1 MKTAAI
7 ICEYNPFHN
16 GHEYHILQTKKI
28 TGADFVIALMSGNY
42 VQRGTPSIMEKKLR
56 TKAALLCGADLVI
69 ELPLFAATS
78 SAPDFAMGAVALLH
92 DLGVVDYLSFG
103 SECQDINKLKVLASF
118 LIKYEDSIE
127 SGTKKLMSQG
137 HSYPK
142 AKELYL
148 TKHLDDPS
156 LIEVLKQPNN
166 ILGIEYLKALIRL
179 GSSIT
184 PVCVGRIAND
194 HHSKELTSF
203 ISSATSIRT
212 SLDNGQIDD
221 ILLRVPSCTRKLYKT
236 HYEKDFPVRSDDFSL
251 ILQTTLCS
259 YSDYQQI
266 GGISSDFSDRILK
279 INQPDLSFEQ
289 LVAACKTK
297 NLTWSKTSRNLLH
310 ILLGITEEKLFLAR
324 KYHLAP
330 YFQILGFR
338 RSSSCLIGQIK
349 KNASIPMIRHL
360 RMLSDSLNEDQELL
374 LSTEQR
380 ANQIYQAV
388 IGQKF
393 HTILKDEQIIV

>member
-16 GHEYHILQTKKI
+16 GHEYHIRKTKQI
-28 TGADFVIALMSGNY
+28 TGADLVIALMSGNY
-42 VQRGTPSIMEKKLR
+42 VQRGTPAVMEKKLR

-69 ELPLFAATS
+69 ELPLFAACA
-78 SAPDFAMGAVALLH
+78 SAPDFAMGAVSLLH
-92 DLGVVDYLSFG
+92 HLGVVDYLSFG
-103 SECQDINKLKVLASF
+103 SECQEINKLKEIASF
-118 LIKYEDSIE
+118 LIKYEEAIE
-127 SGTKKLMSQG
+127 AGTKTLMSQG

-148 TKHLDDPS
+148 TKHLHDPS

-179 GSSIT
+179 DSPIT

-194 HHSKELTSF
+194 HHSRELTPL
-203 ISSATSIRT
+203 ISSATSIRA
-212 SLDNGQIDD
+212 SLDDGQIDEL
-221 ILLRVPSCTRKLYKT
+221 LLRVPASSQELYQA
-236 HYEKDFPVRSDDFSL
+236 HYQKDYPILADDFSL
-251 ILQTTLCS
+251 ILQTALCS
-259 YSDYQQI
+259 SKDYTSI
-266 GGISSDFSDRILK
+266 AGISSDFSDRVLK
-279 INQPDLSFEQ
+279 MNRPDLSFEQ
-289 LVAACKTK
+289 LVDACKTK
-297 NLTWSKTSRNLLH
+297 NITWSKTSRNLLH
-310 ILLGITEEKLFLAR
+310 ILLDISKDQLLLAR
-324 KYHLAP
+324 KYQMAP
-330 YFQILGFR
+330 YFQILGFK
-338 RSSSCLIGQIK
+338 RSSSSLIGQIK

-360 RMLSDSLNEDQELL
+360 RPLSDPLSDEQQLL

>member
-16 GHEYHILQTKKI
+16 GHEYHIRKTKEI
-28 TGADFVIALMSGNY
+28 TGADLVIALMSGNY
-42 VQRGTPSIMEKKLR
+42 VQRGTPAVMEKKLR
-56 TKAALLCGADLVI
+56 TKTSLLCGADLVI
-69 ELPLFAATS
+69 ELPLFAACA
-78 SAPDFAMGAVALLH
+78 SAPDFATGAVSLLH
-92 DLGVVDYLSFG
+92 HLGVVDYLSFG
-103 SECQDINKLKVLASF
+103 SECQEINKLKSVASF
-118 LIKYEDSIE
+118 LIKYEEEIE
-127 SGTKKLMSQG
+127 AGTKALMSQG

-148 TKHLDDPS
+148 AKHLDDSS

-179 GSSIT
+179 DSPIT

-194 HHSKELTSF
+194 HHSRELTPL
-203 ISSATSIRT
+203 ISSATSIRA
-212 SLDNGQIDD
+212 SLDDGQIDE
-221 ILLRVPSCTRKLYKT
+221 LLSRVPASSQELYQA
-236 HYEKDFPVRSDDFSL
+236 HYQKDYPVHAKDFSL
-251 ILQTTLCS
+251 ILQTALCS
-259 YSDYQQI
+259 SKDYTSI
-266 GGISSDFSDRILK
+266 AGISSDFSDRVLK
-279 INQPDLSFEQ
+279 MNRPDLSFEQ
-289 LVAACKTK
+289 LVDACKTK
-297 NLTWSKTSRNLLH
+297 NITWSKTSRNLLH
-310 ILLGITEEKLFLAR
+310 ILLVISKDQMLLAR
-324 KYHLAP
+324 KYQMAP

-338 RSSSCLIGQIK
+338 RSSSSLIGQIK

-360 RMLSDSLNEDQELL
+360 RPFSDPLNEDQQLL